1 MACGVVH
8 IAPLPSPTA
17 SCHHGR
23 ERMKQEM
30 TRFLQ
35 NEQSS
40 EHAQE
45 GWEDHL
51 SMARSSG

>member
-51 SMARSSG
+51 SMVRSSG